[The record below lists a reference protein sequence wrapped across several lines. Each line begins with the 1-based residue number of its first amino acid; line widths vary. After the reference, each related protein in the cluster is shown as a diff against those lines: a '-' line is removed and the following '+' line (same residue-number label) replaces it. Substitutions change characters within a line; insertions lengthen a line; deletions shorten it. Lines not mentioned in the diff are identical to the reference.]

1 MQIEARAKKA
11 TKQGGGLSAVRER
24 LPGNHSIENRKDRS
38 PKNVAHD
45 WCNVSLFD

>member
-11 TKQGGGLSAVRER
+11 TKQAGELSAVRER
-24 LPGNHSIENRKDRS
+24 LPGNHSIEKKKRSS

-45 WCNVSLFD
+45 WCSVGPC